1 MTKLVVH
8 IGTGT
13 IIDADECVIVDTDK
27 FDDHDEARMSGD
39 DYFDDSVVVEIAGRL
54 GKPLNLTDLSF
65 RNTVAFSPSS
75 LRSEA
80 EEALSQGFAT
90 DDDDIAYLTWTDEVA
105 TDDELSSVADYI
117 LNDDTLWG
125 EYNTTV
131 MDGMR
136 QGYRWSKEN
145 KKLDSDEA

>member
-1 MTKLVVH
+1 VEKL
-8 IGTGT
+8 
-13 IIDADECVIVDTDK
+13 
-27 FDDHDEARMSGD
+27 DDHDTALVNDGD
-39 DYFDDSVVVEIAGRL
+39 DSDVVEIAGRL

-90 DDDDIAYLTWTDEVA
+90 DDDDIAYLTWTSEVA
-105 TDDELSSVADYI
+105 TDEELSSVADYI
-117 LNDDTLWG
+117 LNDDTMWN

>member
-1 MTKLVVH
+1 MTKLVIH

-13 IIDADECVIVDTDK
+13 IIDADECVIVDVEK
-27 FDDHDEARMSGD
+27 LDDHDTALVNDGD
-39 DYFDDSVVVEIAGRL
+39 DSDVVEIAERL

-90 DDDDIAYLTWTDEVA
+90 DDDDIAYLTWTAEVA
-105 TDDELSSVADYI
+105 TDDELSGVADYI
-117 LNDDTLWG
+117 LNDDTMWN

>member
-1 MTKLVVH
+1 MTKLVIH

-13 IIDADECVIVDTDK
+13 IINAEECVILDVERLDEHDTFLVD
-27 FDDHDEARMSGD
+27 GD
-39 DYFDDSVVVEIAGRL
+39 DADIVGVAERL
-54 GKPLNLTDLSF
+54 GKPLNLTDLTY
-65 RNTVAFSPSS
+65 RNTVAFSPSA

-80 EEALSQGFAT
+80 EEALSQGVAT
-90 DDDDIAYLTWTDEVA
+90 DDDDIAYLTWTAEVA
-105 TDDELSSVADYI
+105 TDDELSGVADYI
-117 LNDDTLWG
+117 LNDDTMWN

>member
-1 MTKLVVH
+1 MTKLVIH

-13 IIDADECVIVDTDK
+13 IINADECVILDVERLDEHDTFLVD
-27 FDDHDEARMSGD
+27 GD
-39 DYFDDSVVVEIAGRL
+39 DADIVGVAERL
-54 GKPLNLTDLSF
+54 GKPLNLTDLTY

-80 EEALSQGFAT
+80 EEAISQGFAT
-90 DDDDIAYLTWTDEVA
+90 DDDDISYLTWTAEVA
-105 TDDELSSVADYI
+105 TDDELSGVADYI
-117 LNDDTLWG
+117 LNDDTMWN

>member
-1 MTKLVVH
+1 MTKLVIH

-13 IIDADECVIVDTDK
+13 IIDADECVIVDVEK
-27 FDDHDEARMSGD
+27 LDDHDTALVNDGD
-39 DYFDDSVVVEIAGRL
+39 DSDLVEIAERL

-80 EEALSQGFAT
+80 EEAISQGFAT
-90 DDDDIAYLTWTDEVA
+90 DDDDIAYLTWTAEVA
-105 TDDELSSVADYI
+105 TDDELSGVADYI
-117 LNDDTLWG
+117 LNDDTMWN

-145 KKLDSDEA
+145 KKLDSDES

>member
-13 IIDADECVIVDTDK
+13 IIDADECVVVDVERL
-27 FDDHDEARMSGD
+27 DDHDTTLVNDGD
-39 DYFDDSVVVEIAGRL
+39 DSDVVEIAERL

-80 EEALSQGFAT
+80 EEALSQGYAT
-90 DDDDIAYLTWTDEVA
+90 DDDDIAYLTWTAKVA
-105 TDDELSSVADYI
+105 TDDELSGVADYI
-117 LNDDTLWG
+117 LNDDTMWN

-136 QGYRWSKEN
+136 QGYRWSKES
-145 KKLDSDEA
+145 K

>member
-13 IIDADECVIVDTDK
+13 IIDADECVIVDVEK
-27 FDDHDEARMSGD
+27 LDDHDTALVNDGD
-39 DYFDDSVVVEIAGRL
+39 DSDVVEIAERL
-54 GKPLNLTDLSF
+54 GKPLNLTDLTY
-65 RNTVAFSPSS
+65 RNTVAFSPSA

-80 EEALSQGFAT
+80 EEQLSQGYAT
-90 DDDDIAYLTWTDEVA
+90 DDSIVYLTWCAEVA
-105 TDDELSSVADYI
+105 TDDELNEVAGYI
-117 LNDDTLWG
+117 LNDDGLWT

-136 QGYRWSKEN
+136 QGFAWSKE
-145 KKLDSDEA
+145 KK

>member
-1 MTKLVVH
+1 MTKLVIH

-13 IIDADECVIVDTDK
+13 IIDADECVIVDVERL
-27 FDDHDEARMSGD
+27 DDHDTALVNDGD
-39 DYFDDSVVVEIAGRL
+39 DSDLVEIAERL

-80 EEALSQGFAT
+80 EEAISQGFAT
-90 DDDDIAYLTWTDEVA
+90 DDDDIAYLTWTAEVA
-105 TDDELSSVADYI
+105 TDDELSGVADYI
-117 LNDDTLWG
+117 LNDDTMWN

-145 KKLDSDEA
+145 KKLDSDES

>member
-1 MTKLVVH
+1 MTKLIVH

-13 IIDADECVIVDTDK
+13 IIDADECVIVDVDRL
-27 FDDHDEARMSGD
+27 DDHDTTLVNDGD
-39 DYFDDSVVVEIAGRL
+39 DSDVVEIAERL

-80 EEALSQGFAT
+80 EEALSQGFYT
-90 DDDDIAYLTWTDEVA
+90 DDDDIAWLTWTSEVA

>member
-1 MTKLVVH
+1 MTKLVIH

-13 IIDADECVIVDTDK
+13 IIDADECVIVDVEK
-27 FDDHDEARMSGD
+27 LDDHDTALVNDGD
-39 DYFDDSVVVEIAGRL
+39 DSDVVEIAGRL

-80 EEALSQGFAT
+80 EEAISQGFAT
-90 DDDDIAYLTWTDEVA
+90 DDDDIAYLTWTSEVA
-105 TDDELSSVADYI
+105 TDEELSSVADYI
-117 LNDDTLWG
+117 LNDDTMWN

>member
-1 MTKLVVH
+1 MTKLIIH

-13 IIDADECVIVDTDK
+13 IIDADECVIVDVEK
-27 FDDHDEARMSGD
+27 LDDHDTALVNDGD
-39 DYFDDSVVVEIAGRL
+39 DSDVVEIAGRL

-90 DDDDIAYLTWTDEVA
+90 DDDDIAYLTWTAEVA
-105 TDDELSSVADYI
+105 TDEELSSVADYI
-117 LNDDTLWG
+117 LNDDTMWN

-136 QGYRWSKEN
+136 QGYKWSKEI

>member
-13 IIDADECVIVDTDK
+13 IIDADECVIVDVEK
-27 FDDHDEARMSGD
+27 LDDHDTTLVNDGD
-39 DYFDDSVVVEIAGRL
+39 DSDLVEIAERL
-54 GKPLNLTDLSF
+54 GKPLNLTDLTY

-80 EEALSQGFAT
+80 EEQLSNGYAT
-90 DDDDIAYLTWTDEVA
+90 DDDAIAYLTWTAEVA
-105 TDDELSSVADYI
+105 TDDELSGVADYI
-117 LNDDTLWG
+117 LNDDTMWN

-136 QGYRWSKEN
+136 QGYRWSKES
-145 KKLDSDEA
+145 K

>member
-1 MTKLVVH
+1 MTKLIVH

-13 IIDADECVIVDTDK
+13 IIDADECVIVDVEK
-27 FDDHDEARMSGD
+27 LDDHDTALVNDGD
-39 DYFDDSVVVEIAGRL
+39 DSDVVEIAGRL

-90 DDDDIAYLTWTDEVA
+90 DDDDIAYLTWTAEVA
-105 TDDELSSVADYI
+105 TDEELSSVADYI
-117 LNDDTLWG
+117 LNDDTMWN

>member
-1 MTKLVVH
+1 MTKLVIH

-13 IIDADECVIVDTDK
+13 IIDADECVIVDVEK
-27 FDDHDEARMSGD
+27 LDDHDTALVNDGD
-39 DYFDDSVVVEIAGRL
+39 DSDVVEIAGRL

-90 DDDDIAYLTWTDEVA
+90 DDDDIAYLTWTSEVA
-105 TDDELSSVADYI
+105 TDEELSSVADYI
-117 LNDDTLWG
+117 LNDDTMWN

-145 KKLDSDEA
+145 KKLDSGEA

>member
-1 MTKLVVH
+1 MTKLIIH

-13 IIDADECVIVDTDK
+13 IIDADECVIVDVEK
-27 FDDHDEARMSGD
+27 LDDHDTALVNDGD
-39 DYFDDSVVVEIAGRL
+39 DSDVVEIAERL

-80 EEALSQGFAT
+80 EEALSHGFYT
-90 DDDDIAYLTWTDEVA
+90 DDDDIAWLTWTSEVA

>member
-13 IIDADECVIVDTDK
+13 IIDADECVIVDVERL
-27 FDDHDEARMSGD
+27 DDHDTALVNDGD
-39 DYFDDSVVVEIAGRL
+39 DSDVVEIAGRL

-90 DDDDIAYLTWTDEVA
+90 DDDDIAYLTWTAEVA
-105 TDDELSSVADYI
+105 TDEELSSVADYI
-117 LNDDTLWG
+117 LNDDTMWN

>member
-1 MTKLVVH
+1 MTKLIVH

-13 IIDADECVIVDTDK
+13 IIDADECVIVDVERL
-27 FDDHDEARMSGD
+27 DDHDTTLVNDGD
-39 DYFDDSVVVEIAGRL
+39 DSDVVEIAERL

-80 EEALSQGFAT
+80 EEALSQGYAT
-90 DDDDIAYLTWTDEVA
+90 DDDDIAYLTWTAKVA
-105 TDDELSSVADYI
+105 TDDELSGVADYI
-117 LNDDTLWG
+117 LNDDTMWN

-136 QGYRWSKEN
+136 QGFAWSKE
-145 KKLDSDEA
+145 KK

>member
-1 MTKLVVH
+1 MTKLLVH

-13 IIDADECVIVDTDK
+13 IIDANECVIVDVERL
-27 FDDHDEARMSGD
+27 DDHDTALVNDGD
-39 DYFDDSVVVEIAGRL
+39 DSDVVEIAERL

-90 DDDDIAYLTWTDEVA
+90 DDDDIAYLTWTAEVA
-105 TDDELSSVADYI
+105 TDEELSSVADYI
-117 LNDDTLWG
+117 LNDDTMWN

-145 KKLDSDEA
+145 KKLDSDES

>member
-1 MTKLVVH
+1 MTKLVIH

-13 IIDADECVIVDTDK
+13 IINADECVILDVERLDEHDTFLVD
-27 FDDHDEARMSGD
+27 GD
-39 DYFDDSVVVEIAGRL
+39 DADIVGVAERL

-80 EEALSQGFAT
+80 EEAISQGFAT
-90 DDDDIAYLTWTDEVA
+90 DDDDIAYLTWVLEVA
-105 TDDELSSVADYI
+105 TDDELSGVADYI
-117 LNDDTLWG
+117 LNDDTMWN

-131 MDGMR
+131 MEGMR
-136 QGYRWSKEN
+136 QGYKWHKEGW
-145 KKLDSDEA
+145 K

>member
-13 IIDADECVIVDTDK
+13 IIDADECVIVDVEK
-27 FDDHDEARMSGD
+27 LDDHDTALVNDGD
-39 DYFDDSVVVEIAGRL
+39 DSDVVEIAGRL

-80 EEALSQGFAT
+80 EEAISQGFAT
-90 DDDDIAYLTWTDEVA
+90 DDDDIADLTWTAEVA
-105 TDDELSSVADYI
+105 TDDELSGVADYI
-117 LNDDTLWG
+117 LNDDTMWN

>member
-1 MTKLVVH
+1 MTKLIIH

-13 IIDADECVIVDTDK
+13 IIDADECVIVDVEK
-27 FDDHDEARMSGD
+27 LDDHDTALVNDGD
-39 DYFDDSVVVEIAGRL
+39 DSDVVEIAERL

-90 DDDDIAYLTWTDEVA
+90 DDDDIAYLTWTSEVA
-105 TDDELSSVADYI
+105 TDEELSSVADYI
-117 LNDDTLWG
+117 LNDDTMWN

>member
-13 IIDADECVIVDTDK
+13 IIDADECVIVDVEK
-27 FDDHDEARMSGD
+27 LDDHDTALVNDGD
-39 DYFDDSVVVEIAGRL
+39 DSDVVEIAERIGT
-54 GKPLNLTDLSF
+54 PLNLTDLTF
-65 RNTVAFSPSS
+65 RNTVAFSPSA

-80 EEALSQGFAT
+80 EEQLSQGYAT
-90 DDDDIAYLTWTDEVA
+90 DDSIVYLTWCAEVA
-105 TDDELSSVADYI
+105 TDDELNEVAGYI

-136 QGYRWSKEN
+136 QGFAWSKE
-145 KKLDSDEA
+145 KK